1 MKIKT
6 IFLGLGAIPL
16 LILGWYIYTPA
27 YQPVRS
33 SYPLLSDMERH
44 RMDLKLFNELSVVN
58 EAWPPRKTFEN
69 RQSLIQN
76 MGRQGFEV
84 ADLAYQLLNISPAI
98 SSGRHWLMPWER
110 SAYHHLRRLADQG
123 DPSAQCLTAL
133 VIQRWQL
140 DMSDYERYVV
150 QAAKAG
156 QPYCTNI
163 LSGLLQIT
171 IGPKGPWPMPY
182 WQTLPKDDR
191 QGRALKLLA
200 AKKGVQRAQLY
211 LVSGYVRGIWGYP
224 LSIGKAKCWFYLAKR
239 ADTGATLTAK
249 TLFNWQIKQAEAK
262 GLNVSE
268 QYDPKQWC
276 ETKLIGTNINIG
288 SRK

>member
-6 IFLGLGAIPL
+6 FFLGLGGVAL
-16 LILGWYIYTPA
+16 LIFGWYVYTPA
-27 YQPVRS
+27 YQPPRDH
-33 SYPLLSDMERH
+33 YPALSDMERR
-44 RMDLKLFNELSVVN
+44 RMDLKLFNELSVDGSR
-58 EAWPPRKTFEN
+58 PPHYTVERR
-69 RQSLIQN
+69 RQLILDMAN
-76 MGRQGFEV
+76 QGFEV
-84 ADLAYQLLNISPAI
+84 ADLAYQLLNISPTI

-133 VIQRWQL
+133 VIQRWHL
-140 DMSDYERYVV
+140 NMSDYERYVV

-163 LSGLLQIT
+163 LGGLLQIT

-200 AKKGVQRAQLY
+200 AKMGVQKAQLFLMRAY
-211 LVSGYVRGIWGYP
+211 GYEIWGYP
-224 LSIGKAKCWFYLAKR
+224 LDLGKAKCWFILAKKG
-239 ADTGATLTAK
+239 DTGATLTDKTYLSMLINRAK
-249 TLFNWQIKQAEAK
+249 REGHSSDFLEY
-262 GLNVSE
+262 SPE
-268 QYDPKQWC
+268 SWC
-276 ETKLIGTNINIG
+276 QKITKN
-288 SRK
+288 RM